1 MDEMKKAQDEMK
13 ELGKRSNI
21 SKTKPWIHRK
31 RFGKEGK
38 ELDEKHENLKNQ
50 CNELYKN
57 SLKSEYLYNK

>member
-31 RFGKEGK
+31 HFGKEGK
-38 ELDEKHENLKNQ
+38 ETWWKAW
-50 CNELYKN
+50 ELEEPMQWTLQEQ
-57 SLKSEYLYNK
+57 S